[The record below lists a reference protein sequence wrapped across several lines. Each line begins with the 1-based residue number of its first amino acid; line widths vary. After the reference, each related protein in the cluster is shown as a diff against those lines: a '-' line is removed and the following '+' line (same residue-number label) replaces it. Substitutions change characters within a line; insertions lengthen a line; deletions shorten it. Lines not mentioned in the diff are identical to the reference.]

1 MTHRAL
7 AQEGPISVERISR
20 YPLSSAP
27 KTPTQGACSITI
39 ERGRRLALGAALS
52 LAGFAPSTTGRFS
65 GVHRGA
71 RAPGEAPDRRH
82 PSTHRLCG
90 GKQIQH
96 LPETT
101 AGAPVMVKGLL
112 AHLGRLVEHEG
123 RGLVAKALGSRFWG
137 HTTLPVGPSRKP
149 GPTE

>member
-65 GVHRGA
+65 GVHRG
-71 RAPGEAPDRRH
+71 
-82 PSTHRLCG
+82 
-90 GKQIQH
+90 
-96 LPETT
+96 TT
-101 AGAPVMVKGLL
+101 INDFAK
-112 AHLGRLVEHEG
+112 LGP
-123 RGLVAKALGSRFWG
+123 ALGGTPTIVERLPNPRYGADVFDTDSTRFVAS
-137 HTTLPVGPSRKP
+137 TNRS
-149 GPTE
+149 

>member
-7 AQEGPISVERISR
+7 AQEGPISVEGISR

-65 GVHRGA
+65 GVHRGEGA
-71 RAPGEAPDRRH
+71 SFRHRSAVADSEAGLRH
-82 PSTHRLCG
+82 RTAQGCSSLVHYGSST
-90 GKQIQH
+90 
-96 LPETT
+96 
-101 AGAPVMVKGLL
+101 
-112 AHLGRLVEHEG
+112 
-123 RGLVAKALGSRFWG
+123 
-137 HTTLPVGPSRKP
+137 
-149 GPTE
+149 

>member
-65 GVHRGA
+65 GVHRG
-71 RAPGEAPDRRH
+71 
-82 PSTHRLCG
+82 T
-90 GKQIQH
+90 
-96 LPETT
+96 
-101 AGAPVMVKGLL
+101 GLL
-112 AHLGRLVEHEG
+112 HGEGQQACRPCHRSDLDAHQRCEIDE
-123 RGLVAKALGSRFWG
+123 
-137 HTTLPVGPSRKP
+137 
-149 GPTE
+149 